1 MQNQLCKLLAMA
13 ALSTGLSVMAAAQT
27 ITTSI
32 PFSFATQGVAV
43 NPVTNKVYV
52 VAPNRRTQPT
62 DSIGVIDGST
72 DTLSQ
77 TLSVP
82 QGARSVTVDYI
93 ANRVYVGGCDNTQFP
108 VPCTVTVID
117 GKTNATLNTI
127 LVTTTSGFGI
137 NGVAANPVN
146 GLVYV
151 ANASDNVVDII
162 DGYRA
167 KVVGSIALKGISPA
181 AIAINPI
188 LNRLYVPSGSDLV
201 DVIDAGSKK
210 IIATTVLGEATVG
223 AAANILTGNV
233 FVTDQEASGP
243 STVGVLNFKGALR
256 ADPTVDDA
264 PLGVDVDPIRNLAFV
279 ASTAQDDVT
288 VIDGS
293 NNTVKSTVFNVPASF
308 IAVNFVTGKVYIS
321 GRTGVTVMTEK

>member
-1 MQNQLCKLLAMA
+1 MQNQMCKLVAMA
-13 ALSTGLSVMAAAQT
+13 ALSTSLSVIANAQT

-32 PFSFATQGVAV
+32 PFDFPTQGVAV
-43 NPVTNKVYV
+43 NPVTNKIYV

-62 DSIGVIDGST
+62 DSLGVIDGST

-82 QGARSVTVDYI
+82 QGARSVTVDYV
-93 ANRVYVGGCDNTQFP
+93 ANRVYVGGCDNTQTP

-117 GKTNATLNTI
+117 GKTNATLSTV
-127 LVTTTSGFGI
+127 LVTTTPGFGI
-137 NGVAANPVN
+137 KGIVANPVN

-151 ANASDNVVDII
+151 ANGSDNVVNII
-162 DGYRA
+162 DGYKSKLA
-167 KVVGSIALKGISPA
+167 GSIDLQGNSPA

-188 LNRLYVPSGSDLV
+188 LNRLYVPAA
-201 DVIDAGSKK
+201 DVVAVVNAGTKK
-210 IIATTVLGEATVG
+210 IIATTVAGDSIMS
-223 AAANILTGNV
+223 AAANMVTGHV

-243 STVGVLNFKGALR
+243 STVGVLNAKGSLLAS
-256 ADPTVDDA
+256 PTVDDA
-264 PLGVDVDPIRNLAFV
+264 PLGVDVDPLTNLAFV

-293 NNTVKSTVFNVPASF
+293 NNTVKTIVENVTASF
-308 IAVNFVTGKVYIS
+308 VAVNFVTRKVYVS
-321 GRTGVTVMTEK
+321 GRNGLTVMTEK